1 MHIFSQE
8 ENLQKVKNTVILNL
22 QVFMIISATI
32 KNQKQKKHH
41 RVPQNIALVLTDRTV
56 LQTIWWDDS
65 LLGM

>member
-32 KNQKQKKHH
+32 KNQKQTQHH

-65 LLGM
+65 LPGM